1 MGVCSD
7 VWKYYFLLEFIKV
20 LFSPLFTLDYLYFTV
35 TIVLSFPNIRLF
47 SYYRETFLSLKHVL
61 VDSSTTQTFDFVT
74 QALFMTRDFSIFQ
87 WIRFLEKL
95 FYCRKKTFQPQ
106 EPQKPRRFLFFCL
119 FVCLFRSSIT
129 VTSLAFSCFLL
140 GSISCSFLFLVK
152 VFLFL

>member
-7 VWKYYFLLEFIKV
+7 VWKYCFLLEFIKV
-20 LFSPLFTLDYLYFTV
+20 LFFPLFTLDYLYFTV

-106 EPQKPRRFLFFCL
+106 EPQKPRRFFFFL
-119 FVCLFRSSIT
+119 FVCLFVSFVDNCDLSR
-129 VTSLAFSCFLL
+129 FLL
-140 GSISCSFLFLVK
+140 FPPWVYFMFFSLPG
-152 VFLFL
+152 

>member
-7 VWKYYFLLEFIKV
+7 VWKYYFLLGFIKV

-47 SYYRETFLSLKHVL
+47 SYYRETSLSLKHVL

-95 FYCRKKTFQPQ
+95 FYCRKKTLSFVDNCDLS
-106 EPQKPRRFLFFCL
+106 RFLL
-119 FVCLFRSSIT
+119 FSSLIT
-129 VTSLAFSCFLL
+129 RLTL
-140 GSISCSFLFLVK
+140 
-152 VFLFL
+152 

>member
-1 MGVCSD
+1 MCGNITFFWNSL
-7 VWKYYFLLEFIKV
+7 KYFFLLC
-20 LFSPLFTLDYLYFTV
+20 LPW
-35 TIVLSFPNIRLF
+35 TIYISLLRFVLSFPNIRLF

-106 EPQKPRRFLFFCL
+106 EPQKPRRFLFFL
-119 FVCLFRSSIT
+119 FVCLFVSFVDNCDLSR
-129 VTSLAFSCFLL
+129 FLL
-140 GSISCSFLFLVK
+140 FPPWVYFMFFSLPG
-152 VFLFL
+152 